1 MKAPLDVVIDTD
13 IGDDIDD
20 ALALAF
26 ACLSPEVRLRAVT
39 TVYGRTDLRTKLA
52 TAVLEACGVRNVPVA
67 AGYSKPIVEEEP
79 LREPL
84 QFKALKP
91 GEGEEGIVKEHA
103 IDLLLEVSREY
114 EGLTL
119 ITLGPLTN
127 VALALLREPSL
138 AKRVRI
144 ISMAGCYLR
153 PTIEYNVRCDP
164 EAMYVLLRSGA
175 KPLLVGLD
183 VTTRCVM
190 GLDKVEE
197 LKRSP
202 CPHADVL
209 SRLLGAWME
218 REVRKPVLHDP
229 LAVATSLR
237 EDLVETLE
245 AEVTVELCGK
255 ATRGLTLLAKGG
267 FKARVCVDVRE
278 EEFLKLFYER
288 LIVGTCRSPSCLGK
302 LDTG

>member
-1 MKAPLDVVIDTD
+1 MKAPLYVVIDTD

-39 TVYGRTDLRTKLA
+39 TVYGRTDLRAKLA
-52 TAVLEACGVRNVPVA
+52 AAVLEACGVRVPVA
-67 AGYSKPIVEEEP
+67 AGCSKPIVEEEP

-127 VALALLREPSL
+127 VALALLREPSF

-183 VTTRCVM
+183 VTTRCIM

-202 CPHADVL
+202 RPHADVL
-209 SRLLGAWME
+209 SRLLSAWMG
-218 REVRKPVLHDP
+218 RDVKKPVLHDP
-229 LAVATSLR
+229 LAVATSFR
-237 EDLVETLE
+237 EDLVKTLE
-245 AEVTVELCGK
+245 AEVAVKLCGR

-267 FKARVCVDVRE
+267 FKAQVCVDVRE

-288 LIVGTCRSPSCLGK
+288 LIE
-302 LDTG
+302 